1 MEITMDNVARQS
13 GAVQHGGNP
22 MHYPPRGRACRPP
35 CAYYT
40 IGLRDEADVICEVG
54 VGCVRSGFTR
64 DHLSTAAL
72 H

>member
-40 IGLRDEADVICEVG
+40 IGLRDEDDEADVICEVG
-54 VGCVRSGFTR
+54 VGVFEVGSHVIT
-64 DHLSTAAL
+64 
-72 H
+72 

>member
-1 MEITMDNVARQS
+1 MWL
-13 GAVQHGGNP
+13 GKAVQCSTGGNP
-22 MHYPPRGRACRPP
+22 TTGEGLQTTCT
-35 CAYYT
+35 YYT
-40 IGLRDEADVICEVG
+40 IGLRDEDDEADVICEVG